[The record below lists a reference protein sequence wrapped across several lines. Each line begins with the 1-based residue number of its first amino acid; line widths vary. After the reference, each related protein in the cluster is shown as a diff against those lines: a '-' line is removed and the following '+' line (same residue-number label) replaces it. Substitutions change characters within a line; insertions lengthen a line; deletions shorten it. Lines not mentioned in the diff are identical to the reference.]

1 MNPLLY
7 CSCILGLLPIRVALV
22 LNCAKDKQRSRT
34 EQLKTK
40 RTANPHELCVPCASG
55 VRLVW
60 VCCAFVLSVYSYTC
74 LGINSELVIHTDL
87 LILIR
92 LYKLVF

>member
-1 MNPLLY
+1 MNPFFY
-7 CSCILGLLPIRVALV
+7 CSCILGLLPIRLALV

-55 VRLVW
+55 VRSVW
-60 VCCAFVLSVYSYTC
+60 VCCAFDPNAVRQN
-74 LGINSELVIHTDL
+74 GIAVWGLLQWSGLVKKGT
-87 LILIR
+87 
-92 LYKLVF
+92 V